1 MWHMPGNLPG
11 WCNQDRKLIKESN
24 LEKAILIE
32 LLPTGLKMTTEK
44 LMGGAF
50 HKKIDEVSDI
60 IRFDE
65 DFYATGTISDEKF
78 NECVKVLQNYANL
91 AKAKG
96 VTNKIY
102 AYASSMFQEIIGSK
116 KFIDDIFKKT
126 SIFFNVLS
134 VEEEHRLV
142 YNAVVGTIETVKGVI
157 LYVNP
162 HNTYVMNFA
171 KRSLM
176 TTYTLPFGSNS
187 LAHKFKHLEGQDAKK
202 VAQEMVS
209 FVKAQLRKQNIVWE
223 EFEEVRFVG
232 AGSMFLALSKLVRKQ
247 TRYPL
252 DYANNYYLTTENTNK
267 AFDLLLSQGFNRN
280 KRLPN
285 ISNERLDNLIA
296 GVAIIKAFSE
306 EKEVEMFNIA
316 GRTITE
322 ALVNVKIVRESS
334 CEGTP
339 NDLMETSLKNIKYY
353 YPIDESN
360 ADNVYT
366 LTIELFHQLSIVHKL
381 SRKHVRA
388 LKVATYMYDC
398 GKRVNFDNHSLYSK
412 EIILNSDILNINH
425 KDLVIAAFSCQ
436 MQNMDNFKLEE
447 WVKYRA
453 IVDEEDLVCA
463 RKIAGLIS
471 LAAALDRGKQNKIK
485 EISCDLLGD
494 IVIIKAKT
502 DADASYEI
510 SEANKINNVFKKIF
524 NKTYQ
529 IM

>member
-1 MWHMPGNLPG
+1 M
-11 WCNQDRKLIKESN
+11 
-24 LEKAILIE
+24 EKAILIE
-32 LLPTGLKMTTEK
+32 LQPTGLKMTTEK

-50 HKKIDEVSDI
+50 HKKIDEVSDV

-65 DFYATGTISDEKF
+65 DFYETGTISDEKF
-78 NECVKVLQNYANL
+78 NECVKVLQNYVNL
-91 AKAKG
+91 SKAKG
-96 VTNKIY
+96 ANNKIY
-102 AYASSMFQEIIGSK
+102 SYASSMFQEVVGGK

-126 SIFFNVLS
+126 GIFFNVLS

-142 YNAVVGTIETVKGVI
+142 YNAVVGTIETIKGVI
-157 LYVNP
+157 VHVNP
-162 HNTYVMNFA
+162 HNTYIMNFA

-176 TTYTLPFGSNS
+176 STYTLPFGSNS
-187 LAHKFKHLEGQDAKK
+187 LAHKFKNFEGKDANKI
-202 VAQEMVS
+202 AQEMI
-209 FVKAQLRKQNIVWE
+209 KIIKTELKKQNIVWE
-223 EFEEVRFVG
+223 EFEEVKFVG
-232 AGSMFLALSKLVRKQ
+232 AGPMFLALSKLVRKL

-252 DYANNYYLTTENTNK
+252 DYDNNYYLTAPNINK
-267 AFDLLLSQGFNRN
+267 AFDLLLSQGFNRS

-285 ISNERLDNLIA
+285 ISSERLDNLIA
-296 GVAIIKAFSE
+296 GVAIIKAFFE
-306 EKEVEMFNIA
+306 EKEVEVFNIA

-360 ADNVYT
+360 ADNVYA

-388 LKVATYMYDC
+388 LKVATFMYDC
-398 GKRVNFDNHSLYSK
+398 GKRVNFNNHSNYSK

-425 KDLVIAAFSCQ
+425 KDIVIAAFSCQ

-471 LAAALDRGKQNKIK
+471 LASALDRGKQNKIK

-510 SEANKINNVFKKIF
+510 AEANKINNVFKKIF

>member
-1 MWHMPGNLPG
+1 M
-11 WCNQDRKLIKESN
+11 
-24 LEKAILIE
+24 EKAILIE
-32 LLPTGLKMTTEK
+32 LQPTGLKMTTEK

-50 HKKIDEVSDI
+50 HKKIDEVSDV

-65 DFYATGTISDEKF
+65 DVYETGTISDEKF
-78 NECVKVLQNYANL
+78 NECIKVLQNYRML
-91 AKAKG
+91 AQAKG
-96 VTNKIY
+96 LNNKIY
-102 AYASSMFQEIIGSK
+102 AYASSMFQDVVGGK

-126 SIFFNVLS
+126 GIFFNVLS

-142 YNAVVGTIETVKGVI
+142 YNAVVGTIETIKGVI
-157 LYVNP
+157 VYVNP
-162 HNTYVMNFA
+162 HNTYIMNFA

-176 TTYTLPFGSNS
+176 TTYTLPFGSNNLS
-187 LAHKFKHLEGQDAKK
+187 HKFKNYEGQDAQKIAK
-202 VAQEMVS
+202 EMIAL
-209 FVKAQLRKQNIVWE
+209 VKAELRKQNIVWE
-223 EFEEVRFVG
+223 EFEEVKFAG
-232 AGSMFLALSKLVRKQ
+232 AGPMFLALSKLVRKQ

-252 DYANNYYLTTENTNK
+252 DYDNNYYLTTTNINK
-267 AFDLLLSQGFNRN
+267 AFDLLLSQGFNRS

-285 ISNERLDNLIA
+285 ISSERLDNLIA
-296 GVAIIKAFSE
+296 GVAIIKAFFE
-306 EKEVEMFNIA
+306 EKEVEVFNIA

-360 ADNVYT
+360 ADNVYA

-388 LKVATYMYDC
+388 LKVATFMYDC
-398 GKRVNFDNHSLYSK
+398 GKRVNFNNHSNYSK
-412 EIILNSDILNINH
+412 EIILNSEILNINH
-425 KDLVIAAFSCQ
+425 KDIVIAAFSCQ

-471 LAAALDRGKQNKIK
+471 LASALDRGKQNKIK

-510 SEANKINNVFKKIF
+510 AEANKINNVFKKIF